1 MMEKIYNFVE
11 GLLEIVILVM
21 AVALMSAGM
30 FKASVDM
37 LAAIKHILLVCL
49 GVCLPLMLVRDGLS
63 LFKK

>member
-21 AVALMSAGM
+21 AVALMCAGM

-37 LAAIKHILLVCL
+37 LAAVRHILFVCL
-49 GVCLPLMLVRDGLS
+49 VVCLPLMLVRDGLS